1 MNQNAVKMT
10 NIHKAFPGIKAVDG
24 VDLTVES
31 GEIHGLIGENGAGKS
46 TLMNMLYGI
55 LQPDEGEI
63 EINGERLAIHSPQD
77 AMQHGIG
84 MVHQHFMLV
93 PSLSVLRN
101 IVLGNPS
108 HDCIFIRQ
116 KAARAKIQEIMDRY
130 GLQVDLDA
138 KVYQLSV
145 GQKQRVE
152 IIKALYRD
160 VKILILDEPTAVLT
174 PQETQ
179 ELIAILHKLK
189 ADGCSIIF
197 ITHKLKEV
205 LAVASKIT
213 VMCKGKVTGRT
224 DAAHTT
230 ERDLSTMM
238 VGRVVN
244 NYLPRQPFAPGEV
257 VLQAEHLSCNN
268 ERGLPAVRDISLSVR
283 RGEILGVAGVEG
295 NGQTELVELL
305 TGMLR
310 SKTGRIAMLGKELA
324 HADVRTRRKSGMS
337 HIPEDRL
344 KTGSAK
350 QCSIADNIIANRYYS
365 APFSRGGV
373 LQSGPIRNF
382 ASQLVEEYGI
392 RAAGIQYPLATLS
405 GGNMQKVILSREMEV
420 DPDILIAAQPTRGV
434 DIGAIEYIHAQL
446 LKLRDSGKAILLVSV
461 ELSEIF
467 ALSDRIV
474 VLYEGEIVGEF
485 DPASTTEAELGLY
498 MTGAKNMYRKAG
510 IANEA

>member
-1 MNQNAVKMT
+1 MKNDRELRMRIFSLYAQARV
-10 NIHKAFPGIKAVDG
+10 AFQLRGDMLPLARRRA
-24 VDLTVES
+24 
-31 GEIHGLIGENGAGKS
+31 GE
-46 TLMNMLYGI
+46 
-55 LQPDEGEI
+55 
-63 EINGERLAIHSPQD
+63 
-77 AMQHGIG
+77 AM
-84 MVHQHFMLV
+84 
-93 PSLSVLRN
+93 
-101 IVLGNPS
+101 
-108 HDCIFIRQ
+108 
-116 KAARAKIQEIMDRY
+116 
-130 GLQVDLDA
+130 
-138 KVYQLSV
+138 
-145 GQKQRVE
+145 
-152 IIKALYRD
+152 
-160 VKILILDEPTAVLT
+160 
-174 PQETQ
+174 
-179 ELIAILHKLK
+179 
-189 ADGCSIIF
+189 
-197 ITHKLKEV
+197 
-205 LAVASKIT
+205 
-213 VMCKGKVTGRT
+213 
-224 DAAHTT
+224 
-230 ERDLSTMM
+230 
-238 VGRVVN
+238 
-244 NYLPRQPFAPGEV
+244 
-257 VLQAEHLSCNN
+257 
-268 ERGLPAVRDISLSVR
+268 
-283 RGEILGVAGVEG
+283 
-295 NGQTELVELL
+295 ELL

-446 LKLRDSGKAILLVSV
+446 LKLRDSGKAILLVSA

-498 MTGAKNMYRKAG
+498 MTCAKNMYRKAG